1 MRLTALALS
10 LACALSLSAQ
20 QAPNPEWERLK
31 AGNTLFRGDSI
42 TFNNLQQTRRD
53 NEPPR
58 GQTPSVIVL
67 SCSDSRVPPELVFKQ
82 TLGEIFLVRSAG
94 NVTDSLGIA
103 SIEYALT
110 RPLPWKTKLLLVLA
124 HEDCGAVKF
133 AMGSRPNP
141 SDERNRN
148 FIKLYDAIRP
158 SFQGSCPNPN
168 DEKACLAFRAKQNAR
183 RVVAQLTGQSQI
195 IRDAINNGLPVGVAY
210 YKLDGSLEVLVTPP
224 PPRQ

>member
-20 QAPNPEWERLK
+20 QPANPDWERLK
-31 AGNTLFRGDSI
+31 AGNTLFQGDSI

-53 NEPPR
+53 NVPPP
-58 GQTPSVIVL
+58 GQKPSVIVL

-94 NVTDSLGIA
+94 NVTDAYGIA

-110 RPLPWKTKLLLVLA
+110 RPDPWKTKLLLVLA

-133 AMGSRPNP
+133 AMGSRP
-141 SDERNRN
+141 SQSARNRN
-148 FIKLYDAIRP
+148 FIRLYDAIRP
-158 SFQGSCPNPN
+158 GLTGSCPNPG
-168 DEKACLAFRAKQNAR
+168 DEKACLAYRAKQNAR
-183 RVVAQLTGQSQI
+183 RVVGVLTSQSQI
-195 IRDAINNGLPVGVAY
+195 IRDAVNNGLPVGVAY
-210 YKLDGSLEVLVTPP
+210 YKLDGTLEVLVTPP